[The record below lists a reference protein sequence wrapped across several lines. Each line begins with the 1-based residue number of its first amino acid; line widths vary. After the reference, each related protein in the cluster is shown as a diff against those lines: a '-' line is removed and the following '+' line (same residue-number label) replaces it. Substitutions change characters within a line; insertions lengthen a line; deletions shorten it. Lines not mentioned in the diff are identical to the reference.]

1 MRITTARATVLPVA
15 IGTAI
20 WAVALVVL
28 VIARDA
34 LAEPAW
40 VGAAVVG
47 VVSGLLGIPYLRHRA
62 RRVQAHQID
71 A

>member
-1 MRITTARATVLPVA
+1 MLPVA

-28 VIARDA
+28 VVARDA
-34 LAEPAW
+34 LTEPAW
-40 VGAAVVG
+40 IAAAGVG

-62 RRVQAHQID
+62 RRVQARQID